1 MTSIPMRPML
11 AAVFSIGMA
20 LCAAVH
26 ASVVIGG
33 TRVIYDAHDTE
44 VTIKLTNEGKSPA
57 LTQVWLD
64 TGNPNDD
71 PSTISTP
78 FDIVPPL
85 ARIDAGR
92 SQTLRIIHTGAP
104 MPADK
109 ESLFWLN
116 VLEVPPKPRSAGGN
130 DSQLQLAFRS
140 RIKLFYRPRGL
151 AGAPAD
157 APAQVRWRLAT
168 ADGAPAIEAHNPTPY
183 HVSFTVLDLL
193 DGKATGNTPAAQ
205 ISADMV
211 APGEARRFP
220 LPAGMQIQ
228 AGTRMRYHA
237 ISDYGGDVDGQ
248 VSVEAASSPAAPAP
262 SPAPSPTPTRQREA
276 GGSPV
281 AVAAPLP

>member
-1 MTSIPMRPML
+1 MISIPLRPML

-20 LCAAVH
+20 FCAAVH

-33 TRVIYDAHDTE
+33 TRVIYDARDTE
-44 VTIKLTNEGKSPA
+44 VTIKLTNEGKNPA

-71 PSTISTP
+71 PSLISTP

-92 SQTLRIIHTGAP
+92 AQTLRIIHTGAA
-104 MPADK
+104 MPEGK

-116 VLEVPPKPRSAGGN
+116 VLEVPPKPKSAGGTDN
-130 DSQLQLAFRS
+130 LLQLAFRS

-157 APAQVRWRLAT
+157 APAQVRGRLAT
-168 ADGAPAIEAHNPTPY
+168 ADGKPVIEAHNPTPY

-193 DGKATGNTPAAQ
+193 DGKAAGNTPAAP
-205 ISADMV
+205 ITAGMV

-220 LPAGMQIQ
+220 LPAGMQVT
-228 AGTRMRYHA
+228 AGAQMRYRA
-237 ISDYGGDVDGQ
+237 INDYGGDVEGQ
-248 VSVEAASSPAAPAP
+248 ASVEAAGEPGSPAP
-262 SPAPSPTPTRQREA
+262 SPAPAPKQEA
-276 GGSPV
+276 G
-281 AVAAPLP
+281 AAREP

>member
-1 MTSIPMRPML
+1 MTYIPLRPML

-33 TRVIYDAHDTE
+33 TRVIYDARDTE
-44 VTIKLTNEGKSPA
+44 VTLKLTNEGKNPA

-71 PSTISTP
+71 PSLISTP

-92 SQTLRIIHTGAP
+92 AQTLRIIHTGAA
-104 MPADK
+104 MPQDK

-116 VLEVPPKPRSAGGN
+116 VLEVPPKPKSTGGTDN
-130 DSQLQLAFRS
+130 MLQLAFRS

-151 AGAPAD
+151 AGTPAD

-183 HVSFTVLDLL
+183 HVSFTVLDVL
-193 DGKATGNTPAAQ
+193 DGKAAGNAQAAPIPAG
-205 ISADMV
+205 MV

-220 LPAGMQIQ
+220 LPAGMQV
-228 AGTRMRYHA
+228 ATGARMRYRA
-237 ISDYGGDVDGQ
+237 INDYGGDLEGQ
-248 VSVEAASSPAAPAP
+248 ASVEAAGAPGSPAL
-262 SPAPSPTPTRQREA
+262 SPAPASKHEA
-276 GGSPV
+276 G
-281 AVAAPLP
+281 AAREP